1 MDYFIDANEIP
12 SERNS
17 YFTQWNKSLISLCDF
32 TEPSVATIENIIADP
47 TMKTSSILKRLIS
60 TKK

>member
-1 MDYFIDANEIP
+1 VDYFIDANEIP

-32 TEPSVATIENIIADP
+32 TEPNVVTIENIIEDP
-47 TMKTSSILKRLIS
+47 TMKTSSIL
-60 TKK
+60 